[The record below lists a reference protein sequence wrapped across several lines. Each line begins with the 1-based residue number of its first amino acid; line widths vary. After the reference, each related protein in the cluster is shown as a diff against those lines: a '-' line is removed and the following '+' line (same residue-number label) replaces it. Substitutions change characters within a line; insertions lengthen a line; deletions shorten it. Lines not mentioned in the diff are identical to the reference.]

1 MTRGIHNLYPIS
13 FNHKK
18 KLIMENKIL
27 RQNPT
32 FHYHEA
38 HWLKWGVTSRRH
50 CYNKY
55 IYTLLL
61 IYRLVLKWRL
71 EVWRT
76 FHNTVIVPSPP
87 VNSQATPVNN
97 LTEVS
102 QRTLQPIPFVFTS
115 RATLVNFRHTA
126 LPIQQRIV
134 STLTSLALL
143 YVELCPHEMWPTHR
157 RAVRHCLRNRFKLT

>member
-1 MTRGIHNLYPIS
+1 METRSLTNFSQYSDCSP
-13 FNHKK
+13 
-18 KLIMENKIL
+18 
-27 RQNPT
+27 
-32 FHYHEA
+32 
-38 HWLKWGVTSRRH
+38 
-50 CYNKY
+50 
-55 IYTLLL
+55 
-61 IYRLVLKWRL
+61 
-71 EVWRT
+71 
-76 FHNTVIVPSPP
+76 PP

-143 YVELCPHEMWPTHR
+143 YVELCPHEM
-157 RAVRHCLRNRFKLT
+157 